1 MNTAHAHESL
11 QGVVHHIRFYAKETG
26 YAVASVQ
33 VGEGDKSRF
42 VTLSG
47 NLPHIAV
54 GDEIQSEGQW
64 QDHPKYGMQ
73 FHVNSY
79 MKVLPTETNAIE
91 SYLGSGMIKGLGPGT
106 AAKIVAHFGD
116 KTLDVLT
123 QNPER
128 LLEIPGIG
136 EKKAETITRGWKEQ
150 IAVQEIMIFLNGC
163 GITPI
168 FAARIYRKYGL
179 NAIETI
185 KSDPYGLAYTIDGIG
200 FLRAD
205 AIARKVGYD
214 EDSPQRIQA
223 GTLYALEEIVKD
235 GNVYSPESV
244 LRKTAAKLLVS
255 GEDKVD
261 AAIAT
266 LVTAERVIAEE
277 RNGERNIYLPN
288 LYVHENEAA
297 RLLLRLSRAQSFFQG
312 TMGDLNKQILIAE
325 KRFGIA
331 LSPEQRDAVE
341 KACRNTVSV
350 ITGSPGTGKSTIS
363 KFIVEILKQK
373 EGRVMLCAPTGKAA
387 KRLEDC
393 GGDAASTIHRLLEFA
408 PWQGG
413 FQRGK
418 DNPLECDAG
427 IVDEASMLDIS
438 LLYFLLRAVPAGAH
452 LIIIGDANQLPSVGP
467 GLCMRHLV
475 ESGAFPVTFLNRIY
489 RQAEGSDIVCLAH
502 AVNHGIIPNENYFG
516 GECLFIEQEDPV
528 KAVEE
533 VVRLAAELREQNVE
547 TMILGPMR
555 RWDTGTD
562 RINLLAQEA
571 LNPVPAN
578 QSAYQVVSGYRKF
591 RIGDPVIQLKND
603 YSRMVFNGE
612 QGIVAALDHEER
624 LMTVVFEGRDPV
636 IYDFIDLDK
645 LSLAYSCTV
654 HKAQGSE
661 IQAVIFLCL
670 KSHYVML
677 ARNLFFTAVS
687 RAKKKLIIVGTKKAM
702 AMAVKNDHQKTRYT
716 RLKERLVQP
725 DGSDEMFVRNVDDVP
740 DIDIPEDI
748 L

>member
-1 MNTAHAHESL
+1 MKTAHAHESL

-47 NLPHIAV
+47 NMPHIAV

-79 MKVLPTETNAIE
+79 LKVLPTETDAIE

-106 AAKIVAHFGD
+106 AAKIVAHFGN

-123 QNPER
+123 QNPGR

-168 FAARIYRKYGL
+168 FATRIYRKYGL

-185 KSDPYGLAYTIDGIG
+185 KSEPYDLAYTIDGIG

-214 EDSPQRIQA
+214 VDSPQRIQA
-223 GTLYALEEIVKD
+223 GTRYALEEGVKD
-235 GNVYSPESV
+235 GNVFYPEAV
-244 LRKTAAKLLVS
+244 LRKTAAKLLGS
-255 GEDKVD
+255 DENKVD
-261 AAIAT
+261 AAIAA
-266 LVTAERVIAEE
+266 LVAAERVVAEE
-277 RNGERNIYLPN
+277 VNGARNIYLPN
-288 LYVHENEAA
+288 LYVHENESA
-297 RLLLRLSRAQSFFQG
+297 RLLMRLSRAQSCFHG
-312 TMGDLNKQILIAE
+312 TMGDLDRQILIAE
-325 KRFGIA
+325 KRAGIT
-331 LSPEQRDAVE
+331 LSPEQRNAVE

-350 ITGSPGTGKSTIS
+350 LTGGAGVGKTLLTKI
-363 KFIVEILKQK
+363 IVEILKQK
-373 EGRVMLCAPTGKAA
+373 DGRVVLCAPTGKAA

-393 GGDAASTIHRLLEFA
+393 GGDSASTIHRLLEFA
-408 PWQGG
+408 PWKGG

-418 DNPLECDAG
+418 DNPLECDAV

-438 LLYFLLRAVPAGAH
+438 LLCFLLRAIPAGAH

-475 ESGAFPVTFLNRIY
+475 DSRAFPLTFLNHIY
-489 RQAEGSDIVCLAH
+489 RQAAGSDIVALAH
-502 AVNHGIIPNENYFG
+502 AVNHGIVPNDDHFG
-516 GECLFIEQEDPV
+516 GDCFYIEREEPE
-528 KAVEE
+528 KAVAE
-533 VVRLAAELREQNVE
+533 VVRLVAQLREQNIEPMV
-547 TMILGPMR
+547 LSPMR
-555 RWDTGTD
+555 RGEAGSDK
-562 RINLLAQEA
+562 INAIIQETI
-571 LNPVPAN
+571 NPVPVN
-578 QSAYQVVSGYRKF
+578 QNTYQVISGFHRF

-603 YSRMVFNGE
+603 YNRNVFNGE

-624 LMTVVFEGRDPV
+624 QMVVVFEGRDPV
-636 IYDFIDLDK
+636 TYDFIDLDE
-645 LSLAYSCTV
+645 LALAYCYTV

-661 IQAVIFLCL
+661 GNLCIFLCL
-670 KSHYVML
+670 QSHYVML
-677 ARNLFFTAVS
+677 ARNLFYTAVS
-687 RAKKKLIIVGTKKAM
+687 RAKQKVIIVGTKKAM
-702 AMAVKNDHQKTRYT
+702 VIAVKNDKQKVRYT

-725 DGSDEMFVRNVDDVP
+725 EGNGEMFVRDVDDVP